1 MVLLHTGNIKRARL
15 VWQKEVSDA
24 REFVE
29 NVKGDLFGDLSV
41 FVFTPAGDVM
51 ELPYGATPIDFA
63 YRIHTQVG
71 HQCVGAKVDGRIVQL
86 DTTLENGNIVEVLTT
101 RGTGPSRDWLKIAK
115 TSQAKNKIR
124 QWFRQKGRDEFSVQ
138 KGRTMLEKEAEKQN
152 MDTAAMFK
160 SDRIADIS
168 KKANFVS
175 AEDMYVAL
183 AEGAITAIG
192 IINRIKD
199 DNALRKALFL
209 EPEQQAVS
217 KTAASTMKLRPFSN
231 ENATHDKGVW
241 VKGEADLMVRIAN
254 CCRPL
259 PGDEIIGYIT
269 RGRGVS
275 VHKVDCPNM
284 NYYRRHESERL
295 VDVQWDNENTGV
307 FQAEL
312 GLTAVDR
319 DALAM
324 NVMAAI
330 SETKTRIN
338 SISFDVDA
346 DKICHGTIRI
356 EINNLNQLEYIINN
370 VYRRT
375 QGEKN

>member
-1 MVLLHTGNIKRARL
+1 
-15 VWQKEVSDA
+15 
-24 REFVE
+24 
-29 NVKGDLFGDLSV
+29 
-41 FVFTPAGDVM
+41 
-51 ELPYGATPIDFA
+51 
-63 YRIHTQVG
+63 
-71 HQCVGAKVDGRIVQL
+71 
-86 DTTLENGNIVEVLTT
+86 
-101 RGTGPSRDWLKIAK
+101 
-115 TSQAKNKIR
+115 
-124 QWFRQKGRDEFSVQ
+124 
-138 KGRTMLEKEAEKQN
+138 MLEKEAEKQN

-284 NYYRRHESERL
+284 NYYRRHESERGC
-295 VDVQWDNENTGV
+295 TMG
-307 FQAEL
+307 
-312 GLTAVDR
+312 
-319 DALAM
+319 
-324 NVMAAI
+324 
-330 SETKTRIN
+330 
-338 SISFDVDA
+338 
-346 DKICHGTIRI
+346 
-356 EINNLNQLEYIINN
+356 
-370 VYRRT
+370 
-375 QGEKN
+375 